1 MPSGQKQ
8 TTTTQTAPNGATTT
22 TVVTTTSTVAP
33 TPVINQATL
42 GSLGIAKAV
51 EKKIEQ
57 QKNSQAL
64 NGKQPLNELLD
75 KTFAVT
81 FGKDKPV
88 SQNELSFSSTEHISD
103 LPQRVL
109 DILMFHGITFSAG
122 DRIVHTP
129 GALFFS
135 LVQQTET
142 GKKYTTFSFQERIPE
157 TTGDNSNIDNN
168 QEDNIETDTDESTMT
183 MVDDVPNVFESTK
196 TDSIPVQTN
205 IQNSNVTVPIGM
217 TIPTAGTLGTIGLVS
232 QPVVDT
238 SSSLSINSSISP
250 ADSIT
255 TSSASKPVP
264 LVGEIS
270 PESWSFEK
278 EIVSGPKPAITLEEK
293 IKEVTTFSS
302 LHDLITAEPVFADES
317 SDDIWALVK
326 NYTHGLIKIDRIPR
340 DFGLQQKVDHL
351 KQVLDSEQQLL
362 ELPKQSNIETVTSS
376 VPTLPIF
383 SSVITPT
390 VDANHASVLESLGL
404 TAIAPQKNISETMP
418 IPNPLIIS
426 TPLKTEQIL
435 PTSLETKKSISRTD
449 VYQIILKQLSNA
461 FAIPMTDTISN
472 NL

>member
-8 TTTTQTAPNGATTT
+8 TTTTQTTPNGATTT
-22 TVVTTTSTVAP
+22 TVVTTTSVAP
-33 TPVINQATL
+33 APVVNQATL
-42 GSLGIAKAV
+42 GSLGMAKVV

-57 QKNSQAL
+57 QKNNQASS
-64 NGKQPLNELLD
+64 GKQPLNELLD
-75 KTFAVT
+75 KTLAVT

-88 SQNELSFSSTEHISD
+88 SQNELSFGSTENISD

-109 DILMFHGITFSAG
+109 DILMFHGVTFSVG

-135 LVQQTET
+135 LVQQTDT

-157 TTGDNSNIDNN
+157 TIDDNSNTDND
-168 QEDNIETDTDESTMT
+168 QDSIETNTDESIMT
-183 MVDDVPNVFESTK
+183 MADDIPNVFESTK
-196 TDSIPVQTN
+196 TDSSLIQTN
-205 IQNSNVTVPIGM
+205 IQNSNTTVPVGM
-217 TIPTAGTLGTIGLVS
+217 TTPTAGTLGTIGLVS
-232 QPVVDT
+232 QSVVDV
-238 SSSLSINSSISP
+238 SSSPSINSSVSP
-250 ADSIT
+250 ADSVT
-255 TSSASKPVP
+255 TSSAPKPVP
-264 LVGEIS
+264 LVGEMS

-278 EIVSGPKPAITLEEK
+278 EIIKGPKPAITLEEK

-302 LHDLITAEPVFADES
+302 LHDLITVEPMFADQP
-317 SDDIWALVK
+317 SDDVWALIK

-362 ELPKQSNIETVTSS
+362 ELPKQSSAETVTLPTS
-376 VPTLPIF
+376 VLPIF
-383 SSVITPT
+383 PSVITPT
-390 VDANHASVLESLGL
+390 VDANHVSVLESLGL
-404 TAIAPQKNISETMP
+404 TAIMPTQTISTT
-418 IPNPLIIS
+418 IS
-426 TPLKTEQIL
+426 TPVPQTVSKPLEAEQVSPI
-435 PTSLETKKSISRTD
+435 SFETKKSISRTD